1 MSETFDEAT
10 ADYDEGGANHSPGN
24 TLAGHI
30 DVPLSDELFPGLT
43 RVPLNDLHTAE
54 LEPPEFTIKQIVP
67 SRQTTLLGSHGGWG
81 KTYLALTWAAHVAA
95 GQHWTGVAVKQCR
108 VLYIAL
114 EDGGDLMR
122 YRLKRIIEA
131 YSLNAW
137 LTPDLDVIDGSQ
149 LETPLVVEEME
160 GGIKRLVSRPAME
173 VLRVLCEGYGLIV
186 FDNASD
192 AFAGNEND
200 RTQVRAFI
208 RMLNK
213 VAVEEDCAVLLLAH
227 IDKAGAKQGT
237 VATATAALQRG
248 TTRCAR
254 DWLC

>member
-1 MSETFDEAT
+1 
-10 ADYDEGGANHSPGN
+10 
-24 TLAGHI
+24 
-30 DVPLSDELFPGLT
+30 
-43 RVPLNDLHTAE
+43 
-54 LEPPEFTIKQIVP
+54 
-67 SRQTTLLGSHGGWG
+67 
-81 KTYLALTWAAHVAA
+81 
-95 GQHWTGVAVKQCR
+95 
-108 VLYIAL
+108 
-114 EDGGDLMR
+114 
-122 YRLKRIIEA
+122 
-131 YSLNAW
+131 
-137 LTPDLDVIDGSQ
+137 
-149 LETPLVVEEME
+149 
-160 GGIKRLVSRPAME
+160 ME